1 MRSISRHRGK
11 QTKSLLIY
19 DLNGVLGYMTN
30 QYAKSTKSMGIYGQ
44 GELKVEPDF
53 ADEKTA
59 VFKRPNLHRV
69 AEELL
74 IGSKRQ
80 YDIGIWSGCDYDDT
94 KLMIEK
100 LFGRYYT
107 Q

>member
-1 MRSISRHRGK
+1 MRNISRHRGK

-19 DLNGVLGYMTN
+19 DLNGVLGYMTHN
-30 QYAKSTKSMGIYGQ
+30 HAKTSKGIGIYGQ
-44 GELKVEPDF
+44 GELKVGPDWS
-53 ADEKTA
+53 DEKTA
-59 VFKRPNLHRV
+59 VYKRPNLHKI
-69 AEELL
+69 ADELM
-74 IGSKRQ
+74 IGNKRL
-80 YDIGIWSGCDYDDT
+80 YDIGIWSGCDYNDT